1 MECDVEVTVTSAEKQ
16 KARPKGVNLQV
27 RWRAHVTAQFA
38 LRCCL
43 LGQHP
48 PRCTGAQRRQRCDI
62 ARMITRVIACA
73 GCEMSVGSR
82 LVSCYVSFV
91 SSQGVSSDLSDTIS
105 IVLPCVLLV
114 CETDPAPCIRHGAA
128 QPRCTPAFTDTARIS
143 LHFKTSHP
151 SFDIVRAL
159 AIVRVVACAGWL
171 GATEMLLTVK

>member
-128 QPRCTPAFTDTARIS
+128 QRRQRCDIARVI
-143 LHFKTSHP
+143 
-151 SFDIVRAL
+151 
-159 AIVRVVACAGWL
+159 ACAGCS
-171 GATEMLLTVK
+171 ALLWTANSTFPSCLHKA

>member
-91 SSQGVSSDLSDTIS
+91 SSQGVSDTIS
-105 IVLPCVLLV
+105 IVLPCALLV

-128 QPRCTPAFTDTARIS
+128 QPRIHGHSTHFTTFQDFTCIKKTACYR
-143 LHFKTSHP
+143 
-151 SFDIVRAL
+151 
-159 AIVRVVACAGWL
+159 
-171 GATEMLLTVK
+171 TVGTKKKRQRKKVF